1 MDETTTKKSRTKPV
15 LNSSMDNLMLSES
28 EILAKPKVEKTGTTT
43 RTKPT
48 LNSSGCTE
56 CKQEVI

>member
-1 MDETTTKKSRTKPV
+1 MDDKITKTSRTKPV
-15 LNSSMDNLMLSES
+15 LNSSVGNLTRSER
-28 EILAKPKVEKTGTTT
+28 EILAKPKVEKTDATT

-48 LNSSGCTE
+48 LNSSGCSE